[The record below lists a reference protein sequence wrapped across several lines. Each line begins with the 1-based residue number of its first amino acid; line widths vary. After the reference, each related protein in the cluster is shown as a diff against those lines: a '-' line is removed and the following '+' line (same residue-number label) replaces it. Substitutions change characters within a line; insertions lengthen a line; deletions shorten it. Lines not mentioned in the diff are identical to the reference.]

1 MAIFLQL
8 VITGA
13 WGAALVIH
21 ARRLLR
27 MTAVAVSIGDS
38 RFLRQRARR
47 IWWLLGRDEFWRA
60 TCADVVRC
68 LEVTVMV
75 AVLAWQL

>member
-8 VITGA
+8 VITGV

-27 MTAVAVSIGDS
+27 LTAVPVSIGDS

-47 IWWLLGRDEFWRA
+47 MWWLLGRDEFWRA
-60 TCADVVRC
+60 ACSDVVRC
-68 LEVTVMV
+68 VEITLMV
-75 AVLAWQL
+75 AVLAWLL